1 MFDDKSYQRFI
12 PPLKLIRLVR
22 FEITYSKSWHI
33 LEGAVCFHLA
43 FLKLLWFEA
52 DWILYV
58 HDPIML
64 LNLSPALFSLN
75 STVKQQ
81 QQYFVHMLFFFFPLS
96 PSLQVPLTWSYGKCM
111 FAYFKPKMLPEFDGY
126 KTSSM
131 SGDLENLFLRITKV
145 IPSGERPEDS
155 VEKIHAYI
163 DGSSDDVPTLS
174 AGVLPN
180 RSAFSK

>member
-1 MFDDKSYQRFI
+1 M
-12 PPLKLIRLVR
+12 
-22 FEITYSKSWHI
+22 W
-33 LEGAVCFHLA
+33 
-43 FLKLLWFEA
+43 
-52 DWILYV
+52 
-58 HDPIML
+58 
-64 LNLSPALFSLN
+64 LNLSPVLFSLN
-75 STVKQQ
+75 STVKTTTTT
-81 QQYFVHMLFFFFPLS
+81 MLCSHVVFFSFLS
-96 PSLQVPLTWSYGKCM
+96 LPPCLPPSLQVPLTWSYGKCM

-174 AGVLPN
+174 AGVSPN
-180 RSAFSK
+180 RSAFSKMPLVFFGSRRPLRCPCPKSV